1 MLRIS
6 KGLKMTS
13 IKIIK
18 ENFSTDILHLWISRI
33 AFYILL
39 FLFSIGIL
47 HYIVVLFGPST
58 YDMTSARYM
67 ISALIQSEAAIIAI
81 IVTFSLVA
89 VELASSSYSVRMIDL
104 LRTYNPDFWILMV
117 IYIGSMAYSLFVL
130 KSIPGDESKYD
141 IQLHIAISF
150 YTGVYSFLTLF
161 PYIFRTLH
169 MLKPSTLLNIQA
181 MKLTADSI
189 TTDIHSDTYTAHE
202 NDPIQPIIDIISS
215 SLLNHDFETTRN
227 GLNIIGMRA
236 KEIFIRNNLEPTKQ
250 KIIANYIFSRLARI
264 GKFTL
269 KHSDEDATFIVIR
282 NLEILWKELEK
293 NDFGESVLQASSSIE
308 QIGTVAAD
316 TDQRYV
322 LSTAINH
329 LYEIGQKSIDKKYDG
344 ESSRVIDSLGS
355 IGVSCVN
362 KRIDHSIVEEI
373 INSIGKLGIKA
384 SESDQELSISKS
396 LDSINALKGSMKLIE
411 TPEYQQL
418 CQKSDILTRSI
429 AQD

>member
-1 MLRIS
+1 MIS
-6 KGLKMTS
+6 V
-13 IKIIK
+13 KIIK
-18 ENFSTDILHLWISRI
+18 EAFSTDVLHLWISRI
-33 AFYILL
+33 AYYILL

-47 HYIVVLFGPST
+47 HYINVLFGPST

-67 ISALIQSEAAIIAI
+67 ISALIQSEAAIMAI
-81 IVTFSLVA
+81 IVSFSLVA

-104 LRTYNPDFWILMV
+104 LRAYNPDFWILMV
-117 IYIGSMAYSLFVL
+117 IYIGSMTYSLFVL
-130 KSIPGDESKYD
+130 KSIPGNEGKYD
-141 IQLHIAISF
+141 MQLQIAISF

-161 PYIFRTLH
+161 PYLFRTLH

-181 MKLTADSI
+181 MKLTAGSI
-189 TTDIHSDTYTAHE
+189 TTDVHSDAYTAHE

-250 KIIANYIFSRLARI
+250 KIIANYIFSRLAKI

-269 KHSDEDATFIVIR
+269 IHSDEDSTFIVIR

-293 NDFGESVLQASSSIE
+293 NDLGESVLQASSSLE

-316 TDQRYV
+316 TNQRSV
-322 LSTAINH
+322 LSTVINH
-329 LYEIGQKSIDKKYDG
+329 LYEIGQKAIDMNYDG

-355 IGVSCVN
+355 VGVSCVN
-362 KRIDHSIVEEI
+362 KRIDPLIVEEI

-384 SESDQELSISKS
+384 SESDQELSVSKS
-396 LDSINALKGSMKLIE
+396 LDSMNALKGSMELIE

-418 CQKSDILTRSI
+418 CLKSENFSRSI
-429 AQD
+429 TKSNLY